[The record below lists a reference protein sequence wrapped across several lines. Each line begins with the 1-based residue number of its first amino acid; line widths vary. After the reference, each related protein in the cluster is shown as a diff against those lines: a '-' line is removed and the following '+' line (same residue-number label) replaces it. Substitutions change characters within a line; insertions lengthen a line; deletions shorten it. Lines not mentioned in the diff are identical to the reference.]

1 MLKVTINEI
10 PVTLACSE
18 AGKQALNTAG
28 MTLRQRQFILLIKE
42 NTSLGEQAVS
52 NLLSKLDLQQLIEKG
67 WISCDVPLG
76 QIFKQPSTPVAAL
89 ASAIATTEA
98 PSAETETE
106 TVLSK
111 KCCDK
116 KTSAKNLQSFLNTYT
131 NAKLAAPTI
140 PDVSNIELPSLRA
153 ADTSQQH
160 PTADSALALKI
171 PEALQPK
178 VGQVHED
185 IMILQSLID
194 D

>member
-18 AGKQALNTAG
+18 AGKQALNTAE

-89 ASAIATTEA
+89 ASAIATTDA
-98 PSAETETE
+98 PSAETES
-106 TVLSK
+106 VLNK

-116 KTSAKNLQSFLNTYT
+116 KTGAKNLQSFLNTYT

-140 PDVSNIELPSLRA
+140 PDVLPSLRA

-160 PTADSALALKI
+160 PMADSALALKI
-171 PEALQPK
+171 PEALKPK

-185 IMILQSLID
+185 IMILQSLLD